1 MLGSRESRPMT
12 QRKSNIVIADDHAL
26 VRDGLRQAIERD
38 ARFVVVAEASDGQEA
53 LEQIQTH
60 RPDVAVLDIRMPKL
74 DGLAVA
80 RELRSRRIDVAL
92 VFLTLH
98 DDEDLLDSAL
108 ELGARGYLLKASAV
122 PEIVDGLR
130 AVADGNHYVSS
141 ALTGHLIGRR
151 ASSHAKSEVARIGNL
166 SPAERRVLRLLAEYQ
181 SNQEIAEQ
189 LFVHR
194 RTVQT
199 HRANICQKLDLRGH
213 NALLRFALEHKHEL

>member
-1 MLGSRESRPMT
+1 FTQFPARARQLPSRSPCHDGRTDLRRQRAPMLGSRESRPMT

-130 AVADGNHYVSS
+130 AVA
-141 ALTGHLIGRR
+141 
-151 ASSHAKSEVARIGNL
+151 
-166 SPAERRVLRLLAEYQ
+166 
-181 SNQEIAEQ
+181 
-189 LFVHR
+189 
-194 RTVQT
+194 
-199 HRANICQKLDLRGH
+199 
-213 NALLRFALEHKHEL
+213 